1 MTGNLLLD
9 LVWKG
14 QLYWNEMVYTIS
26 LVGARPAKDPIG
38 RNEWKVWQVN
48 ENHKVHTRNCDMLLG
63 IKPKPMSHT
72 GFNHLMTEA
81 YQQRHAYVHAK
92 QPRSLMHETE
102 FLHRHARTRRGA
114 TLERQHRIFGAQE
127 DLSPDVQL
135 KPSAHD
141 GWGVTVG
148 T

>member
-1 MTGNLLLD
+1 MTRHLLLD

-48 ENHKVHTRNCDMLLG
+48 ESHKVHTRNCDMLLG
-63 IKPKPMSHT
+63 TKSKPMSHT

-102 FLHRHARTRRGA
+102 FLQLDM
-114 TLERQHRIFGAQE
+114 LE
-127 DLSPDVQL
+127 PDEGPHWRDNIGFLVPKKILVQMF
-135 KPSAHD
+135 S
-141 GWGVTVG
+141 
-148 T
+148 